1 MKSKREETVL
11 IIEDDAG
18 LCLGLTKV
26 LRSHGYRVRVAKTGP
41 EGVAMD
47 SAEPPD
53 LVLLDVMLP
62 GMNGFEVCEAL
73 RRRDPDLPIV
83 FLSAKGEEEDRVR
96 GLRLGGDDYIVKP
109 FGLAE
114 LLARIDAALRRR
126 RLDVAEPVTVGRLVI
141 DFSTHAATCDGAD
154 VEMTVLEMK
163 LLAYLLRHEGSL
175 LPRSRILSAVWGAD
189 YFGTDR
195 TVDNFI
201 NRLRTKIEPDPKEP
215 VHLETVRGGGYRL
228 QRIPRAVAER

>member
-1 MKSKREETVL
+1 MKSKRQETVL
-11 IIEDDAG
+11 IVEDDAG
-18 LCLGLTKV
+18 LSLGLTKM
-26 LRSHGYRVRVAKTGP
+26 LRSEGYRVRVAKTGP

-62 GMNGFEVCEAL
+62 KMNGFEVCEAL

-109 FGLAE
+109 FGVAE

-126 RLDVAEPVTVGRLVI
+126 RLDVAEPVTIGRLVV
-141 DFSTHAATCDGAD
+141 DFGTHTATCDGAA

-163 LLAYLLRHEGSL
+163 LLAYLVRHEGSTISG
-175 LPRSRILSAVWGAD
+175 PTAPWTISSRASGRRSSPTRKSPYTSRRCGAVGIASNRH
-189 YFGTDR
+189 R
-195 TVDNFI
+195 TRWQNGD
-201 NRLRTKIEPDPKEP
+201 TAIERP
-215 VHLETVRGGGYRL
+215 
-228 QRIPRAVAER
+228 